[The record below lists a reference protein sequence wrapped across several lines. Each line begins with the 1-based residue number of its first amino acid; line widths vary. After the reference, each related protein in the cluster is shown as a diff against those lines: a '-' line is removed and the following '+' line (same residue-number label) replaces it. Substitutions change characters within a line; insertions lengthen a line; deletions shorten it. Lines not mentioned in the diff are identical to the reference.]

1 MLVIAMVLEDYT
13 GQYGIVWNSSVVEVA
28 STTYT
33 DIIEEY
39 YLEVKNTNKNT
50 NK

>member
-1 MLVIAMVLEDYT
+1 VI
-13 GQYGIVWNSSVVEVA
+13 VEVA
-28 STTYT
+28 STIYT

-39 YLEVKNTNKNT
+39 SLEEKNTNKNT

>member
-1 MLVIAMVLEDYT
+1 M
-13 GQYGIVWNSSVVEVA
+13 VEVA
-28 STTYT
+28 STTFA

-39 YLEVKNTNKNT
+39 SLEVKNTNKNT

>member
-1 MLVIAMVLEDYT
+1 TGKNVVI
-13 GQYGIVWNSSVVEVA
+13 VEVTPTIYA
-28 STTYT
+28 

-39 YLEVKNTNKNT
+39 SLEEKNTNKNT

>member
-1 MLVIAMVLEDYT
+1 M
-13 GQYGIVWNSSVVEVA
+13 VEVA
-28 STTYT
+28 STTFT

-39 YLEVKNTNKNT
+39 FLEEKNTNKNT